1 MLYKHLFTPF
11 YLSNNYICLNDLI
24 NLKGGIVM
32 SCTTFIMLLV
42 VFGFCQYIIFE
53 IDYKQVIRKLV
64 DRISKDVKIIRRD
77 KDE

>member
-1 MLYKHLFTPF
+1 
-11 YLSNNYICLNDLI
+11 
-24 NLKGGIVM
+24 M

-42 VFGFCQYIIFE
+42 VFGVFQYLIFE
-53 IDYKQVIRKLV
+53 INYKRIIRKLI

>member
-1 MLYKHLFTPF
+1 
-11 YLSNNYICLNDLI
+11 
-24 NLKGGIVM
+24 M

-42 VFGFCQYIIFE
+42 VFWFCQYIIFE
-53 IDYKQVIRKLV
+53 INYKQVIRKLV

>member
-1 MLYKHLFTPF
+1 
-11 YLSNNYICLNDLI
+11 
-24 NLKGGIVM
+24 M

-64 DRISKDVKIIRRD
+64 VRISKDVKIIRRN

>member
-1 MLYKHLFTPF
+1 
-11 YLSNNYICLNDLI
+11 
-24 NLKGGIVM
+24 M
-32 SCTTFIMLLV
+32 SCITFIMLLV

-53 IDYKQVIRKLV
+53 VDYKRIIKKFI